1 MNKTLLKGNAMTN
14 DKQPDVHPLSGTHIN
29 QGSFDAA
36 ADAYEA
42 EYNAAHQPVAVDGWV
57 LVPVEPTN
65 AMVEAAELDACG
77 RLLADDIADAYSAML
92 SAAPNPPSA
101 PVQQSVPSDEWQ
113 PINTAD
119 LTDDLVWLFD
129 GVDSIEGPRT
139 LEHDDYD
146 RFAYWTPVTWPST
159 RSVRSTSPLLDKNDQ
174 KEGEKV
180 EFLLDGARF
189 KLSFHQD
196 ECPHCGEMLDDY
208 IVRPLEQYREEL
220 NGQWVALV
228 PAENDRHLKFTA
240 KPPQPPA
247 EAGEGAVAK
256 IIRNASGQITMQ
268 RPNGDYFDISKYIG
282 ATLYTSQT
290 TATQAA
296 VAAAMRECA
305 EICMRVASSAGT
317 NPIHCHGE
325 ILAAI
330 PAEATAALRELMVE
344 VVADVWQRSVG
355 VKCRLNNVV
364 KEDLRRIV
372 DAYIERD

>member
-42 EYNAAHQPVAVDGWV
+42 EYNAAHQPVAVDWWV

-92 SAAPNPPSA
+92 SAAPTPPSA
-101 PVQQSVPSDEWQ
+101 PVHQSVPPGLIEALRDYQFQIDEDGTNIGVNRQ
-113 PINTAD
+113 AVDEAVKILTA
-119 LTDDLVWLFD
+119 L
-129 GVDSIEGPRT
+129 
-139 LEHDDYD
+139 
-146 RFAYWTPVTWPST
+146 
-159 RSVRSTSPLLDKNDQ
+159 STSPSLDKNDQ

-247 EAGEGAVAK
+247 EAGEGAVAWLATSDDGELHLGFDRQDLYRDVLR
-256 IIRNASGQITMQ
+256 IYTMQ
-268 RPNGDYFDISKYIG
+268 P
-282 ATLYTSQT
+282 LYTSQT

-305 EICMRVASSAGT
+305 EIAEAYREVTDGQSMYIADKIRSS
-317 NPIHCHGE
+317 
-325 ILAAI
+325 I
-330 PAEATAALRELMVE
+330 PAEATAALRELME
-344 VVADVWQRSVG
+344 AAEKFEFSV
-355 VKCRLNNVV
+355 RA
-364 KEDLRRIV
+364 ELRRMVLEPTGV
-372 DAYIERD
+372 DKGEKE

>member
-247 EAGEGAVAK
+247 EAGEGAVAWLATSDDGELHLGFDRQDLYRDVLR
-256 IIRNASGQITMQ
+256 IYTMQ
-268 RPNGDYFDISKYIG
+268 P
-282 ATLYTSQT
+282 LYTSQT

-305 EICMRVASSAGT
+305 EIAEAYREVTDGPSMYIAVKIRSS
-317 NPIHCHGE
+317 
-325 ILAAI
+325 I
-330 PAEATAALRELMVE
+330 PAEATAALRELME
-344 VVADVWQRSVG
+344 AAEKFEFSV
-355 VKCRLNNVV
+355 RA
-364 KEDLRRIV
+364 ELRRMVLEPTGV
-372 DAYIERD
+372 DKGEKE

>member
-1 MNKTLLKGNAMTN
+1 
-14 DKQPDVHPLSGTHIN
+14 
-29 QGSFDAA
+29 
-36 ADAYEA
+36 
-42 EYNAAHQPVAVDGWV
+42 
-57 LVPVEPTN
+57 
-65 AMVEAAELDACG
+65 MVEAAELDACG

-101 PVQQSVPSDEWQ
+101 PVQQSVPPGLIEALRDYQFQIDEDGTNIGVNRQ
-113 PINTAD
+113 AVDEAVKILTA
-119 LTDDLVWLFD
+119 L
-129 GVDSIEGPRT
+129 
-139 LEHDDYD
+139 
-146 RFAYWTPVTWPST
+146 
-159 RSVRSTSPLLDKNDQ
+159 STSPLLDKNDQ

-247 EAGEGAVAK
+247 EAGEGAVAWLATSDDGELHLGFDRQDLYRDVLR
-256 IIRNASGQITMQ
+256 IYTMQ
-268 RPNGDYFDISKYIG
+268 P
-282 ATLYTSQT
+282 LYTSQT

-305 EICMRVASSAGT
+305 EIAEAYREVTDGQSMYIADKIRSS
-317 NPIHCHGE
+317 
-325 ILAAI
+325 I
-330 PAEATAALRELMVE
+330 PAEATAALRELME
-344 VVADVWQRSVG
+344 AAEKFEFSV
-355 VKCRLNNVV
+355 RA
-364 KEDLRRIV
+364 ELRRMVLEPTGV
-372 DAYIERD
+372 DKGDTE